1 MTNPFQNLPLLAFSL
16 SLASSLPLSAGNQY
30 SVLADATNSG
40 ANTTRGSLATSLGFI
55 YGVSAFGGTNSMGT
69 IFRFDPATNQY
80 NVVHSFAGGDGGRDP
95 HTGVIRTV
103 NGLYGTTRGGT
114 NGRGT
119 LYRVNL
125 LNNQVTTLHQF
136 AAATGGSPNG
146 PLPEGSDGR
155 IYGIVESEATNNFGG
170 IFRFDAD
177 GSNHTLLRAF
187 TGTGGNVRGNGDRCR
202 GIVEGTD
209 GMLYGVTR
217 QGGTND
223 TGVFFQMSKDGGSYS
238 VFREWPATGLRKPSN
253 RILQAS
259 DGLFY
264 GAAAEGGAAN
274 KGGIYRIS
282 SGGDYTE
289 LHEFTDSNDGY
300 LVLSELTEGT
310 DGYLYGCA
318 FQSSNSFG
326 SLFRLA
332 KDGSSFAVLHRFTG
346 DPSDGAN
353 PDTPLLETESGI
365 FHGFTSG
372 GGANSFGVAF
382 RLATT
387 VEKPTLNVSGSLR
400 PVFRGRTL
408 RLRGTATDDLE
419 VVRVEYATKSA
430 FKSAKGTTVWNV
442 RIPVKPS
449 AKRAKV
455 QVRALDNDATVSA
468 IAIVRARRAE

>member
-1 MTNPFQNLPLLAFSL
+1 MTKPSQTTSLLAFAL
-16 SLASSLPLSAGNQY
+16 SLAASLPLMAGNQY
-30 SVLADATNSG
+30 SVVADATFTG
-40 ANTTRGSLATSLGFI
+40 ANSTRGSLATALGFV
-55 YGVSAFGGTNSMGT
+55 YGSSPLGGTNSMGT

-95 HTGVIRTV
+95 STGVIRTV
-103 NGLYGTTRGGT
+103 NGLYGTTAGGT

-136 AAATGGSPNG
+136 AAATGSSPGG
-146 PLPEGSDGR
+146 PLLEGSDGR
-155 IYGIVESEATNNFGG
+155 IYGIVESEAANNFGG

-177 GSNHTLLRAF
+177 GSNHTLLRSF
-187 TGTGGNVRGNGDRCR
+187 TGTGGNVRGNGDRCK

-238 VFREWPATGLRKPSN
+238 VFREWPTTGLRKPSN

-264 GAAAEGGAAN
+264 GAASEGGAAN

-289 LHEFTDSNDGY
+289 LHEFTDSNDGF
-300 LVLSELTEGT
+300 LVRSELTEGT

-318 FQSSNSFG
+318 FLSNNNLG

-332 KDGSSFAVLHRFTG
+332 KDGSSFAVLHRFAG
-346 DPSDGAN
+346 DPSDGSN
-353 PDTPLLETESGI
+353 PDTPLLETESGV
-365 FHGFTSG
+365 FHGFTTG
-372 GGANSFGVAF
+372 GGANSAGVAF

-387 VEKPTLNVSGSLR
+387 VEKPSLQVRGSLR

-419 VVRVEYATKSA
+419 VVRVEYATKKT
-430 FKSAKGTTVWNV
+430 FKPAKGTTAWNA
-442 RIPVKPS
+442 RILIKPS
-449 AKRAKV
+449 AKRATV
-455 QVRALDNDATVSA
+455 QVRALDNDAQVSS
-468 IAIVRARRAE
+468 IATVRARRAK

>member
-1 MTNPFQNLPLLAFSL
+1 MTNPFQYVPLLAFSL
-16 SLASSLPLSAGNQY
+16 SLASSLTLTAGNQY
-30 SVLADATNSG
+30 SVVADATSSG
-40 ANTTRGSLATSLGFI
+40 ANATRGSLATALGFV
-55 YGVSAFGGTNSMGT
+55 YGASPFGGTSSSGT

-80 NVVHSFAGGDGGRDP
+80 EIVHSFAGGDGGIFP
-95 HTGVIRTV
+95 GTGVIRTV
-103 NGLYGTTRGGT
+103 NGLYGTTSGGM

-125 LNNQVTTLHQF
+125 LNNQVSTLHQF
-136 AAATGGSPNG
+136 AAATGGSPGG
-146 PLPEGSDGR
+146 PLLEGSDGR
-155 IYGIVESEATNNFGG
+155 IYGSVESEATNNFGG
-170 IFRFDAD
+170 IFRIDAD

-187 TGTGGNVRGNGDRCR
+187 TGTGGNVRGKGT
-202 GIVEGTD
+202 GIKGLVEGTD
-209 GMLYGVTR
+209 GMIYGTTR
-217 QGGTND
+217 EGGSND

-264 GAAAEGGAAN
+264 GAASEGGAAD

-300 LVLSELTEGT
+300 LVLSELIEGT

-318 FQSSNSFG
+318 FQSSNNLG

-346 DPSDGAN
+346 GTADGSN
-353 PDTPLLETESGI
+353 PGTPLLETESGV
-365 FHGFTSG
+365 FHGFTIG
-372 GGANSFGVAF
+372 GGANSAGVAF

-387 VEKPTLNVSGSLR
+387 VEKPTLQVRGSLR

-419 VVRVEYATKSA
+419 VVRVEYATKKA
-430 FKSAKGTTVWNV
+430 FKPAKGTTVWNA

-455 QVRALDNDATVSA
+455 QIRALDNDAKVSA